1 MSRFGGKTPS
11 NHDDTTPND
20 YEQQRLRHI
29 KSNKLKMQTL
39 GIKRIA
45 ACVTSLVDSS
55 KPQKRRQKCNFT
67 LEKDGDYVPDEDE
80 EDERED
86 QTQIMT
92 TNKKVRSTSVFHLV
106 HCPSIMFLSF
116 FCLYFFVFSL
126 FDAFFLSIYSFGYN
140 LPVVSCRMLLYF
152 FLLSC

>member
-11 NHDDTTPND
+11 NHDDTTPNE
-20 YEQQRLRHI
+20 YEQQRLRII

-92 TNKKVRSTSVFHLV
+92 TNKKFGFGKLNVSLLLLACLLLLNALESLV
-106 HCPSIMFLSF
+106 LFSCSELV
-116 FCLYFFVFSL
+116 CLGLMGCLLFS
-126 FDAFFLSIYSFGYN
+126 
-140 LPVVSCRMLLYF
+140 
-152 FLLSC
+152 